1 MNKKLNNLFKGDKVI
16 WMIFFF
22 LCLVSI
28 IEVFSASSF
37 LTFKGGSY
45 WGPLIKH
52 TSFILFGLG
61 AMICVLN
68 IPCKYFK
75 IVTFPLLLISLIMIL
90 DCLTKHH
97 LTEDGGL
104 EEDITGF
111 SVPFLIPDCLISV
124 RIMPLDGVQRFKDI
138 GEIESAHIV
147 GVSIFDVPSGLD
159 VFPDAV
165 LIIGLGLIPGFW
177 ILHVPVTDGGETVG
191 DEITHGLILVS
202 GIRKV
207 RVDGVKQFFVRF
219 HLLIFFDFLNIHPT
233 EGVTVVVR
241 PVQSDHIGDG
251 EGMTLKSLG

>member
-1 MNKKLNNLFKGDKVI
+1 MSL
-16 WMIFFF
+16 
-22 LCLVSI
+22 SRRR
-28 IEVFSASSF
+28 
-37 LTFKGGSY
+37 
-45 WGPLIKH
+45 
-52 TSFILFGLG
+52 
-61 AMICVLN
+61 
-68 IPCKYFK
+68 
-75 IVTFPLLLISLIMIL
+75 LISLISMVLSIIL

-138 GEIESAHIV
+138 GEIESAHVV

-191 DEITHGLILVS
+191 DEVTHGLILVS

-251 EGMTLKSLG
+251 EGMTSEVLGGDGC